1 MITES
6 KGRPMVNAR
15 LAMSRSIGDLE
26 LKKYSVTA
34 RPELKQVQI
43 KHGKDQ
49 FLVLTSDGI
58 NWVMQDQEVVDCIN
72 KCEDSKEGA
81 ARLVDQALLYSCEDN
96 ATAIIVPFG
105 SWGKGDSSSSMFYS
119 FGRNI
124 SSSSRFG

>member
-6 KGRPMVNAR
+6 KGKTMVNAR

-49 FLVLTSDGI
+49 FLMLTSDVI
-58 NWVMQDQEVVDCIN
+58 NWKWVMQDQVVVDCFN

-81 ARLVDQALLYSCEDN
+81 ARLEDN
-96 ATAIIVPFG
+96 ALLL
-105 SWGKGDSSSSMFYS
+105 
-119 FGRNI
+119 
-124 SSSSRFG
+124 